1 MHLHVE
7 LLLACFNTLQAHPP
21 NDLTAECRLIWTTRK
36 SAVRQRPSCGIGS
49 FTHAAR
55 YMACFMQLLGKQ
67 ECSLPRPV
75 KINAFCYT
83 VENCSC
89 ILHRYDLLKQSAA
102 PTIGIMVEPS
112 VSFMSAFVPKASL
125 LVGLSFAAFYSQQHL
140 KVLGGNLPS
149 RDMAT
154 WKPEHKEAEKRRF
167 LNMVTCSLCFC
178 LSLLAHLQCIR
189 LSAWSIP
196 VSGTGGS
203 T

>member
-1 MHLHVE
+1 MQAGSDGTEVCCTSTAKLWQWRLH
-7 LLLACFNTLQAHPP
+7 
-21 NDLTAECRLIWTTRK
+21 TRC
-36 SAVRQRPSCGIGS
+36 AVQG
-49 FTHAAR
+49 
-55 YMACFMQLLGKQ
+55 MLGKQ
-67 ECSLPRPV
+67 ECLLPRPV
-75 KINAFCYT
+75 IINAFCYT

-112 VSFMSAFVPKASL
+112 VSFMSAFLPKASL

-178 LSLLAHLQCIR
+178 LSLLAHLQYVQP
-189 LSAWSIP
+189 SAWSFP